1 MTIHKSK
8 VAVAGCGLV
17 GSSIAFSLLVQGL
30 CDELLL
36 LDSNREK
43 ALGEAMDLKD
53 CIGYLGRN
61 TRVRVGNYE
70 DCGDADV
77 VLIAAGPPPR
87 PGQTRLDTLDASVAV
102 ARAIV
107 EPIRKSGFDGIFLI
121 VSNPVDVI
129 SHYVLR
135 LSGFPKTRVIGSG
148 TALDSSRLQNLLG
161 GILRVDPR
169 SVHALAM
176 GEHGDSQMIP
186 WSCVTVSGKPIAGLL
201 AGGGELQG
209 LAEKTARSGFE
220 ILNRK
225 GATCYG
231 IAAAATGILKAV
243 LQDENRILPV
253 STLLEG
259 EYGENNVFCGVPA
272 ILNRTGVAD
281 VLELGLTAEELS
293 LFRASAAVI
302 RDTSEKLF
310 ARENLL

>member
-1 MTIHKSK
+1 
-8 VAVAGCGLV
+8 
-17 GSSIAFSLLVQGL
+17 
-30 CDELLL
+30 
-36 LDSNREK
+36 
-43 ALGEAMDLKD
+43 
-53 CIGYLGRN
+53 
-61 TRVRVGNYE
+61 
-70 DCGDADV
+70 
-77 VLIAAGPPPR
+77 
-87 PGQTRLDTLDASVAV
+87 
-102 ARAIV
+102 
-107 EPIRKSGFDGIFLI
+107 
-121 VSNPVDVI
+121 
-129 SHYVLR
+129 
-135 LSGFPKTRVIGSG
+135 
-148 TALDSSRLQNLLG
+148 
-161 GILRVDPR
+161 
-169 SVHALAM
+169 M

-209 LAEKTARSGFE
+209 LAEKTARRGFE

>member
-107 EPIRKSGFDGIFLI
+107 EPIR
-121 VSNPVDVI
+121 
-129 SHYVLR
+129 
-135 LSGFPKTRVIGSG
+135 
-148 TALDSSRLQNLLG
+148 
-161 GILRVDPR
+161 
-169 SVHALAM
+169 
-176 GEHGDSQMIP
+176 
-186 WSCVTVSGKPIAGLL
+186 
-201 AGGGELQG
+201 
-209 LAEKTARSGFE
+209 
-220 ILNRK
+220 
-225 GATCYG
+225 
-231 IAAAATGILKAV
+231 
-243 LQDENRILPV
+243 
-253 STLLEG
+253 
-259 EYGENNVFCGVPA
+259 
-272 ILNRTGVAD
+272 
-281 VLELGLTAEELS
+281 
-293 LFRASAAVI
+293 
-302 RDTSEKLF
+302 
-310 ARENLL
+310 